1 VTGADQDTARIRG
14 DKMFKKVLLLLGES
28 VDGRFVSHVFD
39 FCRKAGA
46 ELTVLAVFENPGLSL
61 TRYFSDQKRDLKELV
76 LENHNQSL
84 ATELEKAGIQP
95 DDLRRE
101 VRWGKDF
108 IEAIKLV
115 QQEGFDLLVC
125 PAQSPGDT
133 PDSTS
138 LHMLRK
144 CPCPVWT
151 HRGHLWKGAI
161 RTLAAVSASDS
172 ADASAGLD
180 RKILNYATELNSI
193 LGGKLHVIHCWK
205 GYMESVLNSPRFSSE
220 EKAKY
225 LEYENRQSE
234 SRFSDILDS
243 VTLPDDVK
251 TKIVYG
257 DPGEVIPRYAEEQMM
272 DIVVMGS
279 VARVGIPGLLV
290 GNTAEKIVGKI
301 ENSVF
306 SIKPD
311 GFVSPVK

>member
-1 VTGADQDTARIRG
+1 
-14 DKMFKKVLLLLGES
+14 MFKKILLLLGES
-28 VDGRFVSHVFD
+28 IDGRFVSHVFD

-46 ELTVLAVFENPGLSL
+46 ELTVLTVFENPGSSL
-61 TRYFSDQKRDLKELV
+61 TKYFSDQKQDLKELV
-76 LENHNQSL
+76 LESHDQRL
-84 ATELEKAGIQP
+84 ATELENAGLQP
-95 DDLRRE
+95 DDFRRE

-115 QQEGFDLLVC
+115 QQEDFDLLVC
-125 PAQSPGDT
+125 PLQSPDDT

-138 LHMLRK
+138 LHLLRK

-161 RTLAAVSASDS
+161 RILAAVSASDS

-180 RKILNYATELNSI
+180 RKILNYASGLNSI

-220 EKAKY
+220 EKARY

-234 SRFSDILDS
+234 SRFSEILGS
-243 VTLPDDVK
+243 TTLPDDVK

-257 DPGEVIPRYAEEQMM
+257 DPGEVIPKYAQEQMM

-301 ENSVF
+301 ESSVF